1 MSEDAELARKLERYL
16 ATKIEGAEAL
26 RVEVKGR
33 ISRGYSRENWLF
45 DATWRER
52 GKAIHRKLILRRDPP
67 GGVSVVDTAREPEF
81 RVLRALERTEIPVPR
96 AHWLETTGD
105 ALDRPFIVLERY
117 EGTVAPTILTDASP
131 LGIDRDARVRLAGRL
146 CELLA
151 KIHRLDWR
159 ALGLGEI
166 LAVPEGNAAEVELRR
181 TVDFVERSL
190 LEPQP
195 ELTEVIGWLER
206 HVPPPGRVTLV
217 HGDFRAENAIVDGER
232 IVVLL
237 DWELARL
244 SDPMADLAWHM
255 MPITMHFHFI
265 PGAWEPA
272 DLLRRYGELTGEPVD
287 PERLRFWQV
296 LIMLSVVAIGMM
308 TAKSFLERRTIFSSL
323 TAGTIRQ
330 VVAVL
335 YGMIGETR

>member
-1 MSEDAELARKLERYL
+1 MSDDADLARKLERYL
-16 ATKIEGAEAL
+16 ATQLEGATEL
-26 RVEVKGR
+26 RVDVKGR

-45 DATWRER
+45 DAEWRER
-52 GKAIHRKLILRRDPP
+52 GEAIRRKLILRRDPP
-67 GGVSVVDTAREPEF
+67 GGTSVVETAREPEF
-81 RVLRALERTEIPVPR
+81 RVLRALETTEIPVPR
-96 AHWLETTGD
+96 AHWLETTGEW
-105 ALDRPFIVLERY
+105 LDRPFLVLERY
-117 EGTVAPTILTDASP
+117 EGTVGPTILTDTSP
-131 LGIDRDARVRLAGRL
+131 LGIDRDARVRLAGRF

-159 ALGLGEI
+159 ALGLAEI
-166 LAVPEGNAAEVELRR
+166 YEVPPGNPAEFELQRVIAF
-181 TVDFVERSL
+181 TERSL

-195 ELTEVIGWLER
+195 ELVEVIGWLER
-206 HVPPPGRVTLV
+206 HLPKNGRVSLV

-255 MPITMHFHFI
+255 MPITMPFHFI

-296 LIMLSVVAIGMM
+296 LIMLSVTAIGMM

-335 YGMIGETR
+335 YGMIGEAK

>member
-1 MSEDAELARKLERYL
+1 MSDDAELARKLERYL
-16 ATKIEGAEAL
+16 STKIAGAEGL

-33 ISRGYSRENWLF
+33 IARGYSRENWLF
-45 DATWRER
+45 DAEWRELGR
-52 GKAIHRKLILRRDPP
+52 AVHRKLILRRDPP

-96 AHWLETTGD
+96 AHWLETTGEWV
-105 ALDRPFIVLERY
+105 DRPFLVLERY
-117 EGTVAPTILTDASP
+117 EGTASPLILTDASP
-131 LGIDRDARVRLAGRL
+131 LGIDRDARVRLAGRF
-146 CELLA
+146 CEVLA
-151 KIHRLDWR
+151 SIHRLDWQ

-166 LAVPEGNAAEVELRR
+166 FEVPRGNAAEFELRR
-181 TVDFVERSL
+181 STELMERSV

-195 ELTEVIGWLER
+195 ELAEVIGWLER
-206 HVPPPGRVTLV
+206 HVPPPGRVALV
-217 HGDFRAENAIVDGER
+217 HGDFRAENAIVDGEK

-244 SDPMADLAWHM
+244 SDPLADLAWHM
-255 MPITMHFHFI
+255 MPITMPFHFI
-265 PGAWEPA
+265 PGAWEQA
-272 DLLRRYGELTGEPVD
+272 DFLRRYGELMGEPVD

-296 LIMLSVVAIGMM
+296 LIMLNVVTIGMM

-335 YGMIGETR
+335 YGMIGDPE

>member
-1 MSEDAELARKLERYL
+1 MSEDADLARKLERYL
-16 ATKIEGAEAL
+16 GAQVEGAKDL

-45 DATWRER
+45 DAEWREGGEAVR
-52 GKAIHRKLILRRDPP
+52 RKLILRRDPP

-96 AHWLETTGD
+96 AHWLETTGEW
-105 ALDRPFIVLERY
+105 LERPFLVLERY
-117 EGTVAPTILTDASP
+117 EGTVDPRILTDASP
-131 LGIDRDARVRLAGRL
+131 LGIDRDARVRLAGRF

-166 LAVPEGNAAEVELRR
+166 FAVPNGNPAELELRR
-181 TVDFVERSL
+181 AVEFVERSL

-195 ELTEVIGWLER
+195 ELFEVIGWLER
-206 HVPPPGRVTLV
+206 HVPPAGRVALV

-255 MPITMHFHFI
+255 MPITMPFHFI

-287 PERLRFWQV
+287 PARLRFWQV
-296 LIMLSVVAIGMM
+296 LIMLNVVAIGMM

-335 YGMIGETR
+335 YGMIGDAR